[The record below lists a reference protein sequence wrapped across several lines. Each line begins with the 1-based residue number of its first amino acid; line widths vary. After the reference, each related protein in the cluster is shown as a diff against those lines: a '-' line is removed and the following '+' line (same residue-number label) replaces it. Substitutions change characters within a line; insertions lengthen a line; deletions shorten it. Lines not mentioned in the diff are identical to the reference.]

1 MLGAPHTNGDFPG
14 AESRPGQLKIAR
26 AHSNTQPGLRIPGTE
41 RRHVGE
47 ELGLRKQRNLSQRGG
62 RRSPRGRAV
71 GCSLQPRLLRAGSL
85 GQWLWRQAQ
94 GSRGR

>member
-41 RRHVGE
+41 RRHVG
-47 ELGLRKQRNLSQRGG
+47 RNWGSGSKG
-62 RRSPRGRAV
+62 TFPSGAAAAPRGVERWGAHSSRAF
-71 GCSLQPRLLRAGSL
+71 
-85 GQWLWRQAQ
+85 
-94 GSRGR
+94 